1 MTNVCLLFSQKLVF
15 LHICSVALSSKE
27 FDNVWTDF
35 QHFDISAKLKL
46 LWEAGREAPVKV
58 SVDVIIRWRG
68 EGDLKIHQILLKSL
82 SMSSPSN
89 IFEAINLR
97 TSVLAAHIACWLA
110 TRTRNSRQAGAWLKF
125 HISHLVVCKFEE
137 KGVQNIFISKKSY
150 TLKTFVDS

>member
-58 SVDVIIRWRG
+58 SVDVIIRWRRG
-68 EGDLKIHQILLKSL
+68 EGDLKIHQILLNVISVQ
-82 SMSSPSN
+82 
-89 IFEAINLR
+89 FFGAINLR